1 MKLTI
6 KNIDS
11 IEDRKLPK
19 LDGYSI
25 SWGKTEEHEYEFDIF
40 YNYTVKMVIKVN
52 RDSNYDGRGDM
63 DNYTCIILGGISN
76 NYVIFPKI

>member
-25 SWGKTEEHEYEFDIF
+25 SWDKTDEHVYEFDI
-40 YNYTVKMVIKVN
+40 YLNHTLKMVIKVN

-63 DNYTCIILGGISN
+63 DN
-76 NYVIFPKI
+76 